1 MEQNFIENELIIFTK
16 QTYDAF
22 LKSDNPAELIALYS
36 FYYYTA
42 KWQKTNQPKCTTGY
56 AANGLKWSESKIR
69 KFKKELIDLGLIE
82 DVALRDE
89 HNKIAG
95 HYIKLN
101 YILKQSTLE
110 ESHTIENPQCGN
122 SDSVEEKG
130 TNALSANNINAL
142 SVNNKNDDT
151 GKSKKASLSK
161 QIDEIIEAYKSI
173 CKSYTKIKVI
183 SAERKKDIEK
193 SLKTLTVEQIKE
205 CFELAEHNYL
215 LKGMIMEGK
224 DGKEPWKASFDW
236 LIQEK
241 NLVKIFNEN
250 YAEYDDR
257 VYDINKGGN
266 NNGGTQQK
274 PKPEVDV
281 SAMTFEELEEY
292 QANGGTW

>member
-1 MEQNFIENELIIFTK
+1 MMEQNFIENELIIFTK

-82 DVALRDE
+82 DIALRDE

-101 YILKQSTLE
+101 YILKQSTLKE
-110 ESHTIENPQCGN
+110 NHTIENPQCGN
-122 SDSVEEKG
+122 SDSVEKRG

-142 SVNNKNDDT
+142 STNNKNDDT
-151 GKSKKASLSK
+151 ASSKKVSISK
-161 QIDEIIEAYKSI
+161 QINEVVDAYKTI
-173 CKSYTKIKVI
+173 CLSFKQIKVV
-183 SAERKKDIEK
+183 SFQRKKDIEK
-193 SLKTLTVEQIKE
+193 ALQTLTVEQIKQ
-205 CFELAEHNYL
+205 CFELAEHNYM
-215 LKGMIMEGK
+215 LKGFIIPPAPGK
-224 DGKEPWKASFDW
+224 KPWKATFDW
-236 LIQEK
+236 LIKEE
-241 NLVKIFNEN
+241 NLAKIFNEN

-266 NNGGTQQK
+266 NNGGTQQDSK
-274 PKPEVDV
+274 GAYDDLPEIGI
-281 SAMTFEELEEY
+281 TL
-292 QANGGTW
+292 

>member
-69 KFKKELIDLGLIE
+69 KFKKELIDLGLVE
-82 DVALRDE
+82 DVAIRDE
-89 HNKIAG
+89 RNKIAG

-101 YILKQSTLE
+101 YILKQSTLKE
-110 ESHTIENPQCGN
+110 NHTIENPQCGN
-122 SDSVEEKG
+122 SDSVEKKG
-130 TNALSANNINAL
+130 TNALSDNNLNAL
-142 SVNNKNDDT
+142 NTGNKNDDT
-151 GKSKKASLSK
+151 ANSKKISISK
-161 QIDEIIEAYKSI
+161 QINEVVEAYKTI
-173 CKSYTKIKVI
+173 CLSFKQIKVV
-183 SAERKKDIEK
+183 SSQRKKDIEK
-193 SLKTLTVEQIKE
+193 ALQTLTVEQIKQ

-215 LKGMIMEGK
+215 LKGMIMQGK
-224 DGKEPWKASFDW
+224 DGKEPWKATFDW
-236 LIQEK
+236 LVKEE
-241 NLVKIFNEN
+241 NLAKIFNGN
-250 YAEYDDR
+250 YSKYDDR
-257 VYDINKGGN
+257 EYNGETN
-266 NNGGTQQK
+266 NTQSQQP

-281 SAMTFEELEEY
+281 SSMTFEELEEY